1 VSEVFKVWQ
10 CIGCGRID
18 GPQPCVGICQ
28 DRKAE
33 LVYASEYEEQFW
45 RAENAAERVA
55 ALEALVRRL
64 AWTTP
69 RAGEWERSYRELQRA
84 ARDALR
90 TADATTAA
98 APREDKPGST
108 LVRARNQ

>member
-45 RAENAAERVA
+45 RAEKAEERVA
-55 ALEALVRRL
+55 VLEALVRRL

-69 RAGEWERSYRELQRA
+69 RAGDWERSYRELQRG

-90 TADATTAA
+90 TVDSVDAAV
-98 APREDKPGST
+98 PREDKPAST
-108 LVRARNQ
+108 LLRDRSQ

>member
-45 RAENAAERVA
+45 RAEKAEERVA

-90 TADATTAA
+90 AADSVDASV
-98 APREDKPGST
+98 PRADQRGST
-108 LVRARNQ
+108 LLRDRSQ